1 MNYIVKWVEMD
12 DIFNYY
18 PCLKIFSIYNDA
30 RNFQLEKEEEIE
42 QQQDKLEELYDGK
55 IISEIYLE
63 EIAIPENVKT
73 DSNLNN
79 SDFQKVIE

>member
-1 MNYIVKWVEMD
+1 MKWVVKWVEMD

-18 PCLKIFSIYNDA
+18 PCLKVFSIYNEA
-30 RNFQLEKEEEIE
+30 QNFQLEKEEELE

-63 EIAIPENVKT
+63 EIEIPEKVLSASKST
-73 DSNLNN
+73 DSD
-79 SDFQKVIE
+79 SKS

>member
-1 MNYIVKWVEMD
+1 MD

-18 PCLKIFSIYNDA
+18 PCIKIFSVYNEA
-30 RNFQLEKEEEIE
+30 RNFQLEKEEELE

-63 EIAIPENVKT
+63 EIEIPEKVLSVSKST
-73 DSNLNN
+73 DSDSKSN
-79 SDFQKVIE
+79 